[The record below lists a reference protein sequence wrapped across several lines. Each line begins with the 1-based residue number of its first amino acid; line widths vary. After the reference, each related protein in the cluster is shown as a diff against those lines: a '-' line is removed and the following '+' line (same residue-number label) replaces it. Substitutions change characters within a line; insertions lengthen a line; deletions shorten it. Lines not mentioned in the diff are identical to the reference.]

1 MASSAL
7 RRVRGAILRLAYAPV
22 SGAIVG
28 STFLLVS
35 AGLILC
41 EFSWES
47 WMSDGVGLVLG
58 GTGAA
63 LVTIA
68 ITGRRPDWTE

>member
-1 MASSAL
+1 MASPTF
-7 RRVRGAILRLAYAPV
+7 RRARGAILRLAHASV
-22 SGAIVG
+22 SAAIVG
-28 STFLLVS
+28 STFMLVS
-35 AGLILC
+35 AGLIVF